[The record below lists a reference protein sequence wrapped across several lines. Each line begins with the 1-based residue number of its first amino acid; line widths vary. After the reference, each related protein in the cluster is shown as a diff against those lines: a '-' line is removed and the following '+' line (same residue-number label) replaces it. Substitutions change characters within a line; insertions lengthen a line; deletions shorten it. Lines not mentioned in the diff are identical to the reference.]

1 MTDPAVTKVPLEER
15 YYRLGGLDCA
25 DCVDR
30 VEKAVGKIAGVQSVE
45 VSLATLRLKVVNQ
58 RIAASDDQVI
68 TAVRKLGYTAEPEE
82 EAEKRVLLRVEGMDC
97 SDESEVISRKLKSVS
112 GIGEFKVNLMTE
124 QVEVSYDP
132 SRVSVQDLI
141 KSIAETG
148 MKASLERG
156 GVREGKPWWL
166 RNRQIIF
173 LITSGS
179 LIAIA
184 FILKVAGVNE
194 IAVDV
199 FFGLAVLAG
208 GYYPAKMGILALRTL
223 TLNIRLLMV
232 IGAVGAIA
240 LGLWEEA
247 ALLVLIYSLGDVLEA
262 YAVDRAR
269 GAIRALMDLVPK
281 EALVR
286 RNGDEVTLPTE
297 EIAIDD
303 VVIVKPGEKV
313 PVDGIVVAGSSYVD
327 QSAITGEPVPIERGV
342 GDEVFAGTINQ
353 RGAFEVRVTRRVSD
367 TTLAKIIYS
376 VEEAQ
381 SKKSAYQRFGEKFG
395 KYYTPAMF
403 LLGIGVAVI
412 PPLFFNADWKAFIYR
427 GLVVFVVSCSCG
439 IALSVPVAV
448 VAAIANAAR
457 KGIIFKGG
465 AYLEVAR
472 ELKAIAF
479 DKTGTLTVGRPS
491 VTDIVS
497 LNGFSKSEALRLA
510 ASIEMRS
517 EHPLAE
523 AVVRKAREEGAALA
537 EISDFEAI
545 PGFGVEATI
554 DHVNYLVG
562 SRRLLEQKGVSV
574 DEAGEEIER
583 LEGQGKTVV
592 LLSRERSIL
601 GLIAIA
607 DTVRT
612 EARDAVEALKGLGLR
627 AVMLTGDN
635 EGTAQAIAA
644 QTGVDEYLAQLL
656 PENKVETVRRLQ
668 DEHGKVAMVG
678 DGINDAPAMA
688 VADIGIAMGA
698 AGTDVAM
705 ETGDIVLMSDDLA
718 KIVPALRLSRRSVNN
733 IRENIFA
740 SLLLVVVLVPLALF
754 GVVGLLPG
762 LLLNEVS
769 ALVVIANAL
778 RLLR

>member
-1 MTDPAVTKVPLEER
+1 MTPEEK
-15 YYRLGGLDCA
+15 YYRLGGLDCV
-25 DCVDR
+25 DCAGR
-30 VEKAVGKIAGVQSVE
+30 VQKAVAALEGVKNAE
-45 VSLATLRLKVVNQ
+45 VSLATLRLKVLFQ
-58 RIAASDDQVI
+58 DHLDDQLVI
-68 TAVRKLGYTAEPEE
+68 SAVKRLGYKVEPED
-82 EAEKRVLLRVEGMDC
+82 ADKSILLHVEGMDC
-97 SDESEVISRKLKSVS
+97 SDESEIITRKLKSTA
-112 GIGEFKVNLMTE
+112 GIVDFKVNLMSE

-156 GVREGKPWWL
+156 GEKEGKPWWA
-166 RNRQIIF
+166 RSRQVVF
-173 LITSGS
+173 L
-179 LIAIA
+179 LICGAVIVVA
-184 FILKVAGVNE
+184 FILQLAGASTVAVKVL
-194 IAVDV
+194 
-199 FFGLAVLAG
+199 FGLAILVGA
-208 GYYPAKMGILALRTL
+208 YYPAKMGILALRTL

-232 IGAVGAIA
+232 IGAAGAVA

-247 ALLVLIYSLGDVLEA
+247 ALLVFIYSLGDVLEA

-286 RNGDEVTLPTE
+286 RNGEEVTLPTE
-297 EIAIDD
+297 EVEVDD
-303 VVIVKPGEKV
+303 VIIVRPGEKV
-313 PVDGIVVAGSSYVD
+313 PMDGAVVAGSSYVD
-327 QSAITGEPVPIERGV
+327 QSAITGEPVPVEKSV

-353 RGAFEVRVTRRVSD
+353 RGSIEVRVTRKASD
-367 TTLAKIIYS
+367 TTLARIIYS

-381 SKKSAYQRFGEKFG
+381 AKKSTYQRFGEKFG

-403 LLGIGVAVI
+403 LLGIGVAII
-412 PPLFFNADWKAFIYR
+412 PPLFGAAWRPFIYR

-465 AYLEVAR
+465 AYLEVAC
-472 ELKAIAF
+472 EMKVIAF
-479 DKTGTLTVGRPS
+479 DKTGTLTIGRPS
-491 VTDIVS
+491 VTDVIS
-497 LNGFSKSEALRLA
+497 LNGFSQAEVLALT
-510 ASIEMRS
+510 ASIESRS

-523 AVVRKAREEGAALA
+523 AVVRKARENGASLSD
-537 EISDFEAI
+537 ISGFEAI
-545 PGFGVEATI
+545 PGFGVKATV
-554 DHVNYLVG
+554 DHGSYLVG
-562 SRRLLEQKGVSV
+562 SRRLFEQKGIPVSRV
-574 DEAGEEIER
+574 GDEVER

-592 LLSRERSIL
+592 LLGDERSVL
-601 GLIAIA
+601 GLIAVA
-607 DTVRT
+607 DTVRA
-612 EARDAVEALKGLGLR
+612 EAREAVASLKGLGLKV
-627 AVMLTGDN
+627 VMLTGDN
-635 EGTAQAIAA
+635 EITAQAIASQA
-644 QTGVDEYLAQLL
+644 GVDEHLAQLL
-656 PENKVETVRRLQ
+656 PEEKVEAVKKLR
-668 DEHGKVAMVG
+668 DKYGKVAMVG

-705 ETGDIVLMSDDLA
+705 ETGDIVLMSDDLS
-718 KIVPALRLSRRSVNN
+718 KIVLALRLSRRSVNN
-733 IRENIFA
+733 IRQNIFA

-754 GVVGLLPG
+754 GVIGLLPG

>member
-1 MTDPAVTKVPLEER
+1 MPPEER

-25 DCVDR
+25 DCAYR
-30 VEKAVGKIAGVQSVE
+30 VEKAVAKIAGVEHAE
-45 VSLATLRLKVVNQ
+45 VSLATLRLKVTFASA
-58 RIAASDDQVI
+58 AASDDPVI
-68 TAVRKLGYTAEPEE
+68 SAVKKLGYSAEPEE
-82 EAEKRVLLRVEGMDC
+82 EAEKSVLLRVEGMDC
-97 SDESEVISRKLKSVS
+97 SDESEIITRKLKSTA
-112 GIGEFKVNLMTE
+112 GISDFKVNFMTE

-132 SRVSVQDLI
+132 ARVSVQDLI

-156 GVREGKPWWL
+156 GAKEGRPWWI
-166 RNRQIIF
+166 RNRQVVF
-173 LITSGS
+173 LLACGTM
-179 LIAIA
+179 IAVA
-184 FILKVAGVNE
+184 FILELAGASKV
-194 IAVDV
+194 AVDV
-199 FFGLAVLAG
+199 FFGLAIAVGA
-208 GYYPAKMGILALRTL
+208 YYPAKMGVLALRTF

-232 IGAVGAIA
+232 IGAAGAIA

-269 GAIRALMDLVPK
+269 GAIRALMDLTPK

-297 EIAIDD
+297 EVEVDD
-303 VVIVKPGEKV
+303 VVIVRPGEKV
-313 PVDGIVVAGSSYVD
+313 PMDGVVVAGSSYVD
-327 QSAITGEPVPIERGV
+327 QSAITGEPVPVERSAGN
-342 GDEVFAGTINQ
+342 EVFAGTINQ
-353 RGAFEVRVTRRVSD
+353 RGSIEVRVTKKAAD

-381 SKKSAYQRFGEKFG
+381 AKKSTYQRFGEKFG
-395 KYYTPAMF
+395 KYYTPVMF
-403 LLGIGVAVI
+403 LLGIGVAII
-412 PPLFFNADWKAFIYR
+412 PPLLFGAEWKSFIYR

-448 VAAIANAAR
+448 VAAIANSAR
-457 KGIIFKGG
+457 KGIVFKGG
-465 AYLEVAR
+465 AYLEVAH
-472 ELKAIAF
+472 ELKVIAF
-479 DKTGTLTVGRPS
+479 DKTGTLTIGRPS
-491 VTDIVS
+491 VTDVIS
-497 LNGFSKSEALRLA
+497 LNGFSQADALGLT
-510 ASIEMRS
+510 ASIESRS

-523 AVVRKAREEGAALA
+523 AVVRQAREENASFR

-545 PGFGVEATI
+545 PGFGVKATV
-554 DHVNYLVG
+554 DHGSYLVG
-562 SRRLLEQKGVSV
+562 SRRLFEGKGIPLS
-574 DEAGEEIER
+574 EARGEVER

-592 LLSRERSIL
+592 LLGDEKSVL

-607 DTVRT
+607 DTVRA
-612 EARDAVEALKGLGLR
+612 EAREALAALKGLGLR
-627 AVMLTGDN
+627 VVMLTGDN
-635 EGTAQAIAA
+635 EGTARAIAA
-644 QTGVDEYLAQLL
+644 QTGVDEHLAQLL
-656 PENKVETVRRLQ
+656 PEEKVEAVEKLR
-668 DEHGKVAMVG
+668 DKYGKVAMVG

-705 ETGDIVLMSDDLA
+705 ETGDIVLMSDDLS
-718 KIVPALRLSRRSVNN
+718 KIEPALRLSKRAVNN
-733 IRENIFA
+733 IRQNIFA

-754 GVVGLLPG
+754 GVIGLLPG

>member
-1 MTDPAVTKVPLEER
+1 MPPEER

-25 DCVDR
+25 DCADR
-30 VEKAVGKIAGVQSVE
+30 VKKAVAKVAGVHSAE
-45 VSLATLRLKVVNQ
+45 VSLATLRLKVTFEE
-58 RIAASDDQVI
+58 AAAPDDHVI
-68 TAVRKLGYTAEPEE
+68 SAVRKLGYTAEPEE
-82 EAEKRVLLRVEGMDC
+82 EAEKRVLLHVEGMDC
-97 SDESEVISRKLKSVS
+97 SDESEVITRKLKSVY
-112 GIGEFKVNLMTE
+112 GVGDFKVNLMME

-148 MKASLERG
+148 MRASLEKG
-156 GVREGKPWWL
+156 GVKEGKPWWI

-173 LITSGS
+173 LITCGS
-179 LIAIA
+179 LIAVG
-184 FILKVAGVNE
+184 FILKIAGVNE

-199 FFGLAVLAG
+199 FFGLAIVAG
-208 GYYPAKMGILALRTL
+208 AYYPAKMGILALRTF

-232 IGAVGAIA
+232 IGAAGAVA

-247 ALLVLIYSLGDVLEA
+247 ALLVLVYSLGDVLEA
-262 YAVDRAR
+262 YAVYRAR

-297 EIAIDD
+297 EIEVGD

-313 PVDGIVVAGSSYVD
+313 PMDGMVVAGGSYVD
-327 QSAITGEPVPIERGV
+327 QSAITGEPVPVERGV

-353 RGAFEVRVTRRVSD
+353 RGSMEVRVTKRASD

-381 SKKSAYQRFGEKFG
+381 AKKSTYQRFGEKFG

-412 PPLFFNADWKAFIYR
+412 PPLLFGAEWKSFIYR

-457 KGIIFKGG
+457 KGIVFKGG

-479 DKTGTLTVGRPS
+479 DKTGTLTIGRPS
-491 VTDIVS
+491 VTDVVS
-497 LNGFSKSEALRLA
+497 LNGISQSDTLKLA
-510 ASIEMRS
+510 ASIESRS

-523 AVVRKAREEGAALA
+523 AVVRKAREDGADLSDM
-537 EISDFEAI
+537 SDFEAI
-545 PGFGVEATI
+545 PGFGVRATV
-554 DHVNYLVG
+554 DHRVYLVG
-562 SRRLLEQKGVSV
+562 SRRMFEERGIQLS
-574 DEAGEEIER
+574 EASGEIER
-583 LEGQGKTVV
+583 LEGEGKTVV
-592 LLSRERSIL
+592 LLGDDKAVL

-612 EARDAVEALKGLGLR
+612 EIRDAVEALKGLGLM
-627 AVMLTGDN
+627 VIMLTGDN
-635 EGTAQAIAA
+635 EGTARAIAVQA
-644 QTGVDEYLAQLL
+644 GVDEYFAQLL
-656 PENKVETVRRLQ
+656 PEDKVESVKRLG
-668 DEHGKVAMVG
+668 ERYGKVAMVG

-688 VADIGIAMGA
+688 MADIGIAMGA
-698 AGTDVAM
+698 AGTDVAI
-705 ETGDIVLMSDDLA
+705 ETGDIVLMSDDLS
-718 KIVPALRLSRRSVNN
+718 KIEPALRLSRRSVNN
-733 IRENIFA
+733 IRQNIFA

-754 GVVGLLPG
+754 GVIGLLPG
-762 LLLNEVS
+762 LMLNEVS
-769 ALVVIANAL
+769 ALIVIANAL

>member
-1 MTDPAVTKVPLEER
+1 MPPAER

-25 DCVDR
+25 DCAER
-30 VEKAVGKIAGVQSVE
+30 VEKVVAKVAGVMGAE
-45 VSLATLRLKVVNQ
+45 VSLATLRLKVTLEETATPGGAVV
-58 RIAASDDQVI
+58 S
-68 TAVRKLGYTAEPEE
+68 AVRKLGYTAEPEE
-82 EAEKRVLLRVEGMDC
+82 EAEKRALLHIDGMDC
-97 SDESEVISRKLKSVS
+97 SDESEVVTRKLRSVAGVS
-112 GIGEFKVNLMTE
+112 DFKVNLMTG
-124 QVEVSYDP
+124 QVEVAYDP

-148 MKASLERG
+148 MRAYMERG
-156 GVREGKPWWL
+156 GEKKGKPWWL
-166 RNRQIIF
+166 RNRQVIL
-173 LITSGS
+173 LIACGS
-179 LIAIA
+179 LIAVA
-184 FILKVAGVNE
+184 FILDLAGAAKVSVN
-194 IAVDV
+194 I
-199 FFGLAVLAG
+199 FFGIAILAG
-208 GYYPAKMGILALRTL
+208 AYYPAKMGILALRTL

-232 IGAVGAIA
+232 IGAAGAVA

-297 EIAIDD
+297 EIAVDD
-303 VVIVKPGEKV
+303 VVIVRPGEKI
-313 PVDGIVVAGSSYVD
+313 PMDGIVVAGGSYVD
-327 QSAITGEPVPIERGV
+327 QSAITGEPVPVVRRV
-342 GDEVFAGTINQ
+342 GDEVFAGTVNQ
-353 RGAFEVRVTRRVSD
+353 RGSIEVSVDKRASD

-381 SKKSAYQRFGEKFG
+381 AKKSTYQRFGEKFG

-403 LLGIGVAVI
+403 VLGVGVAVL
-412 PPLFFNADWKAFIYR
+412 PPLLFGAAWRPFIYR

-457 KGIIFKGG
+457 NGIVFKGG

-479 DKTGTLTVGRPS
+479 DKTGTLTIGRPS
-491 VTDIVS
+491 VTDVVA
-497 LNGFSKSEALRLA
+497 LNGFRTEEALRLA
-510 ASIEMRS
+510 ASIEARS

-523 AVVRKAREEGAALA
+523 AVVRKARENGADLS

-545 PGFGVEATI
+545 PGYGVTASVDRRTFM
-554 DHVNYLVG
+554 VG
-562 SRRLLEQKGVSV
+562 SRRLFEERGISAS
-574 DEAGEEIER
+574 EASEEIER
-583 LEGQGKTVV
+583 LEGLGKTVV
-592 LLSRERSIL
+592 ILGDERVVL

-612 EARDAVEALKGLGLR
+612 EAGEAVEALKGLGLKV
-627 AVMLTGDN
+627 VMLTGDN
-635 EGTAQAIAA
+635 EGTARAIAA
-644 QTGVDEYLAQLL
+644 QVGVEEYMAQLL
-656 PENKVETVRRLQ
+656 PEDKVAAVERLR
-668 DEHGKVAMVG
+668 EKYGKVAMVG

-688 VADIGIAMGA
+688 VADVGIAMGA

-705 ETGDIVLMSDDLA
+705 ETGDIVLMSDDLSR
-718 KIVPALRLSRRSVNN
+718 IVPALRLSRRSVNN
-733 IRENIFA
+733 IRQNIFA

-754 GVVGLLPG
+754 GVIGLLPG

>member
-1 MTDPAVTKVPLEER
+1 MSPEER

-25 DCVDR
+25 DCAYR
-30 VEKAVGKIAGVQSVE
+30 VEKAVAKIAGVEHAE
-45 VSLATLRLKVVNQ
+45 VSLATLRLKVTFASA
-58 RIAASDDQVI
+58 AASDDPVI
-68 TAVRKLGYTAEPEE
+68 SAVKKLGYSAEPEE
-82 EAEKRVLLRVEGMDC
+82 EAEKSVLLRVEGMDC
-97 SDESEVISRKLKSVS
+97 SDESEIITRKLKSTA
-112 GIGEFKVNLMTE
+112 GISDFKVNFMTE

-132 SRVSVQDLI
+132 ARVSVQDLI

-156 GVREGKPWWL
+156 GAKEGRPWWI
-166 RNRQIIF
+166 RNRQVVF
-173 LITSGS
+173 LLACGTM
-179 LIAIA
+179 IAVA
-184 FILKVAGVNE
+184 FILELAGASKV
-194 IAVDV
+194 AVDV
-199 FFGLAVLAG
+199 FFGLAIAVGA
-208 GYYPAKMGILALRTL
+208 YYPAKMGVLALRTF

-232 IGAVGAIA
+232 IGAAGAIA

-269 GAIRALMDLVPK
+269 GAIRALMDLTPK

-297 EIAIDD
+297 EVEVDD
-303 VVIVKPGEKV
+303 VVIVRPGEKV
-313 PVDGIVVAGSSYVD
+313 PMDGVVVAGSSYVD
-327 QSAITGEPVPIERGV
+327 QSAITGEPVPVERSAGN
-342 GDEVFAGTINQ
+342 EVFAGTINQ
-353 RGAFEVRVTRRVSD
+353 RGSIEVRVTKKAAD

-381 SKKSAYQRFGEKFG
+381 AKKSTYQRFGEKFG
-395 KYYTPAMF
+395 KYYTPVMF
-403 LLGIGVAVI
+403 LLGIGVAII
-412 PPLFFNADWKAFIYR
+412 PPLLFGAEWKSFIYR

-448 VAAIANAAR
+448 VAAIANSAR
-457 KGIIFKGG
+457 KGIVFKGG
-465 AYLEVAR
+465 AYLEVAH
-472 ELKAIAF
+472 ELKVIAF
-479 DKTGTLTVGRPS
+479 DKTGTLTIGRPS
-491 VTDIVS
+491 VTDVIS
-497 LNGFSKSEALRLA
+497 LNGFSQADALGLT
-510 ASIEMRS
+510 ASIESRS

-523 AVVRKAREEGAALA
+523 AVVRQAREENASFR

-545 PGFGVEATI
+545 PGFGVKATV
-554 DHVNYLVG
+554 DHGSYLVG
-562 SRRLLEQKGVSV
+562 SRRLFEGKGIPLS
-574 DEAGEEIER
+574 EARGEVER

-592 LLSRERSIL
+592 LLGDEKSVL

-607 DTVRT
+607 DTVRA
-612 EARDAVEALKGLGLR
+612 EAREALAALKGLGLR
-627 AVMLTGDN
+627 VVMLTGDN
-635 EGTAQAIAA
+635 EGTARAIAA
-644 QTGVDEYLAQLL
+644 QTGVDEHLAQLL
-656 PENKVETVRRLQ
+656 PEEKVEAVEKLR
-668 DEHGKVAMVG
+668 DKYGKVAMVG

-705 ETGDIVLMSDDLA
+705 ETGDIVLMSDDLS
-718 KIVPALRLSRRSVNN
+718 KIEPALRLSKRAVNN
-733 IRENIFA
+733 IRQNIFA

-754 GVVGLLPG
+754 GVIGLLPG

>member
-1 MTDPAVTKVPLEER
+1 MPPEEK
-15 YYRLGGLDCA
+15 YYSLGGLDCA
-25 DCVDR
+25 DCADR
-30 VEKAVGKIAGVQSVE
+30 VQKAVAKVAGVERAE
-45 VSLATLRLKVVNQ
+45 VSLATLRLKVTFAS
-58 RIAASDDQVI
+58 AAAFDDPVI
-68 TAVRKLGYTAEPEE
+68 SAVKKLGYTAERED
-82 EAEKRVLLRVEGMDC
+82 AAKSVLLHVEGMDC
-97 SDESEVISRKLKSVS
+97 ADESQIITRKLKSTA
-112 GIGEFKVNLMTE
+112 GISDFKVNLMYE

-132 SRVSVQDLI
+132 ARVSVQDLV

-156 GVREGKPWWL
+156 ATREGKPWWV
-166 RNRQIIF
+166 RNRQVVF
-173 LITSGS
+173 LLVCGAMIVV
-179 LIAIA
+179 A
-184 FILKVAGVNE
+184 FILKLAGVSKV
-194 IAVDV
+194 AVDV
-199 FFGLAVLAG
+199 FFGLAILVGA
-208 GYYPAKMGILALRTL
+208 YYPAKMGVLALRTL

-232 IGAVGAIA
+232 IGAAGAVA

-297 EIAIDD
+297 EVEVDD
-303 VVIVKPGEKV
+303 VVIVRPGEKV
-313 PVDGIVVAGSSYVD
+313 PMDGVVEAGSSYVD
-327 QSAITGEPVPIERGV
+327 QSAITGEPVPVERSV

-353 RGAFEVRVTRRVSD
+353 RGSIEVRVTKKASD

-381 SKKSAYQRFGEKFG
+381 AEKSTYQRFGEKFG

-403 LLGIGVAVI
+403 LLGIGVAII
-412 PPLFFNADWKAFIYR
+412 PPLLFGAEWKAFIYR

-457 KGIIFKGG
+457 KGIVFKGG

-472 ELKAIAF
+472 ELKVIAF
-479 DKTGTLTVGRPS
+479 DKTGTLTIGRPS
-491 VTDIVS
+491 VTDVIS
-497 LNGFSKSEALRLA
+497 LNGFSKADALALA
-510 ASIEMRS
+510 ASIESRS

-523 AVVRKAREEGAALA
+523 AVVRRAREEGASFSD
-537 EISDFEAI
+537 ISGFEAI
-545 PGFGVEATI
+545 PGFGVKATV
-554 DHVNYLVG
+554 DHSSYLVG
-562 SRRLLEQKGVSV
+562 SRRLFEEREIPTSGAS
-574 DEAGEEIER
+574 GEIER

-592 LLSRERSIL
+592 LLGHEKSVL

-607 DTVRT
+607 DTVRA
-612 EARDAVEALKGLGLR
+612 EAAEAVEALKGLGLQV
-627 AVMLTGDN
+627 VMLTGDN
-635 EGTAQAIAA
+635 EGTARAIATQA
-644 QTGVDEYLAQLL
+644 GVDEHLAQLL
-656 PENKVETVRRLQ
+656 PEDKVEAVKSLR
-668 DEHGKVAMVG
+668 DKYGKVAMVG

-705 ETGDIVLMSDDLA
+705 ETGDIVLMSDDLS

-733 IRENIFA
+733 IRQNIFA

-754 GVVGLLPG
+754 GVIGLLPG